1 MKTLTL
7 KIDDSVSDKFLW
19 LLQHFSQNEV
29 SIVEA
34 GEFLSDDTYLR
45 SVEGMVAS
53 IERARTESASNGV
66 PFNQLDW

>member
-29 SIVEA
+29 SIVDA
-34 GEFLSDDTYLR
+34 GEFLSDDVYLR
-45 SVEGMVAS
+45 SVEGMVES
-53 IERARTESASNGV
+53 IKSAGTEPVSKGV
-66 PFNQLDW
+66 ALNQLDW